1 MDRSFEKSLS
11 KIITFLVLIV
21 FLITIISGQVNIW
34 FVSYIWAIGFLLVW
48 ALMLLYSSYILFQK
62 NSYGLSIFFAILTA
76 LAFLVLAVPAIIT
89 LARFIPFISQNLI
102 LNNEF
107 LLLNGQIIFYTT
119 LIIVYFVHIFN
130 IISLNKKDRK
140 NLEYNEK
147 NDKIDGEDEIFNND
161 DLRVIEDNKDVDKKT
176 DAITIFES
184 ENNEDIE
191 YNTQK
196 VILVEDLTDE
206 EIEEINNMKDEEN
219 NG

>member
-1 MDRSFEKSLS
+1 M
-11 KIITFLVLIV
+11 
-21 FLITIISGQVNIW
+21 
-34 FVSYIWAIGFLLVW
+34 
-48 ALMLLYSSYILFQK
+48 
-62 NSYGLSIFFAILTA
+62 
-76 LAFLVLAVPAIIT
+76 
-89 LARFIPFISQNLI
+89 
-102 LNNEF
+102 
-107 LLLNGQIIFYTT
+107 
-119 LIIVYFVHIFN
+119 
-130 IISLNKKDRK
+130 
-140 NLEYNEK
+140 EYNEK

>member
-11 KIITFLVLIV
+11 KIITFLVLVV
-21 FLITIISGQVNIW
+21 FLITIVSGQVNIW
-34 FVSYIWAIGFLLVW
+34 FVSYIWAVGFLLVW

-89 LARFIPFISQNLI
+89 LARFIPFISQNVI
-102 LNNEF
+102 LENEF
-107 LLLNGQIIFYTT
+107 LLLNGPIIFYTT
-119 LIIVYFVHIFN
+119 LIVMYFVHLFN
-130 IISLNKKDRK
+130 IISLNKKDGR
-140 NLEYNEK
+140 NLENNEK
-147 NDKIDGEDEIFNND
+147 NDKIDDEDEIFNNYD
-161 DLRVIEDNKDVDKKT
+161 SRVIKDNEDVDKNRDEIK
-176 DAITIFES
+176 IFES
-184 ENNEDIE
+184 KNNEDID

>member
-11 KIITFLVLIV
+11 KIITFLVLVV
-21 FLITIISGQVNIW
+21 FLMTIVSGQVNIW
-34 FVSYIWAIGFLLVW
+34 FVSYIWAVGFLLVW

-76 LAFLVLAVPAIIT
+76 FAFLVLAVPAIIT

-102 LNNEF
+102 FNNEF
-107 LLLNGQIIFYTT
+107 LLVNGPIIFYTT
-119 LIIVYFVHIFN
+119 LIVMYFVHLFN
-130 IISLNKKDRK
+130 IISLNKKDGR
-140 NLEYNEK
+140 NLENNEK

-176 DAITIFES
+176 DEITIFES